1 MALFQATGYPYYIAM
16 PQGDYTI
23 NLDKKPI
30 YAGRAYPFPNQ
41 STINLDVS
49 AIVRNAVPCPDFSIV
64 FAQNKTNINGLLH
77 GVSVITPEKT
87 IALNYLW
94 NYDKDNYS
102 GVKEDQCLGD
112 YITPWIYLNQIVPFN
127 VLTYNDISFTV
138 IANLPLTS
146 MDLVEFSNVGSDTS
160 LDVRTMA
167 FKNTYS
173 TLTNDVSIYLSRDGS
188 VIKDSEL
195 TCKSCVPTNTYTL
208 YYVNMKGALS
218 FVHCDCKNVTKNNV
232 TRSSYS
238 HENQY
243 DKPWAFGSTNYLN
256 QVSRTWTLNTN
267 FLNDLQSTKI
277 QELFKSPRVWI
288 YDYTTQLATAVN
300 VTDTSVEVKN
310 RLNNHLF
317 NYTINVKESQTYDI
331 LG

>member
-1 MALFQATGYPYYIAM
+1 MALFNSTGYPYYLTV

-23 NLDKKPI
+23 KVDSKPI
-30 YAGRAYPFPNQ
+30 YAGRAYPFPGQ

-49 AIVRNAVPCPDFSIV
+49 AIVSNAIPCPDFSAV
-64 FAQNKTNINGLLH
+64 FSQNNTNIGGLLH
-77 GVSVITPEKT
+77 GVSVQTIEKLY
-87 IALNYLW
+87 ALNYAW
-94 NYDKDNYS
+94 NYDGGVYS
-102 GVKEDQCLGD
+102 GIKENQCLND
-112 YITPWIYLNQIVPFN
+112 YITPYMYSNQYIPYN
-127 VLTYNDISFTV
+127 VLTYQDMTFDAV
-138 IANLPLTS
+138 VDLTS
-146 MDLVEFSNVGSDTS
+146 TTLNLVSFEALGNKSS
-160 LDVRTMA
+160 LDIRTMA
-167 FKNTYS
+167 FKNTFS
-173 TLTNDVSIYLSRDGS
+173 TLVDGVETYLSRDGS
-188 VIKDSEL
+188 EINGSRLKI
-195 TCKSCVPTNTYTL
+195 KSCVPTNTYTL

-288 YDYTTQLATAVN
+288 YDYTTQLAIAVN

>member
-1 MALFQATGYPYYIAM
+1 MALFQSTGYPYYLTV

-23 NLDKKPI
+23 KVDKELV
-30 YAGRAYPFPNQ
+30 YAGRAYPFPDKT
-41 STINLDVS
+41 TIEMDVTS
-49 AIVRNAVPCPDFSIV
+49 IVRNAIKCPDFSAV
-64 FAQNKTNINGLLH
+64 FAQSNTNIGGLLH
-77 GVSVITPEKT
+77 PVSVQTTEKLYSLQY
-87 IALNYLW
+87 AW
-94 NYDKDNYS
+94 NYDKGNYS
-102 GVKEDQCLGD
+102 GIKDDQILND
-112 YITPWIYLNQIVPFN
+112 YITPYIYSNQYVPYNLFSYQDI
-127 VLTYNDISFTV
+127 TYDVVVDLESTT
-138 IANLPLTS
+138 L
-146 MDLVEFSNVGSDTS
+146 DLVSFPELGSSSSRDI
-160 LDVRTMA
+160 RTMA
-167 FKNTYS
+167 FKNTFS
-173 TLTNDVSIYLSRDGS
+173 SLVDGVETYLSRDGS
-188 VIKDSEL
+188 EAQGSRLKF
-195 TCKSCVPTNTYTL
+195 KSCMPDNTMTL

-218 FVHCDCKNVTKNNV
+218 FVHCECKNIVKNTV

-243 DKPWAFGSTNYLN
+243 DQPWQFGSTNYLN
-256 QVSRTWTLNTN
+256 QISRTWTLNTN

-288 YDYTTQLATAVN
+288 YDYVTQLATAVN